1 MSNVPP
7 SPVSIQASPESIPSV
22 PAWFGEVTL
31 IARHLE
37 QQGVLSTVSEKVR
50 FARRRFGHYEVID
63 FFGVVLGYAISG
75 EGTLELVAHLVGSSA
90 SSGPR
95 CGAHRPAP
103 QERRATA

>member
-1 MSNVPP
+1 MSNVLP

-37 QQGVLSTVSEKVR
+37 QQGVLSAVSEKVH

-63 FFGVVLGYAISG
+63 FFGVVFRLC
-75 EGTLELVAHLVGSSA
+75 H
-90 SSGPR
+90 PW
-95 CGAHRPAP
+95 
-103 QERRATA
+103 